1 LPRLLGKTIDPED
14 LGPVREADAMK
25 RGKRN
30 QHPIPRGT
38 IHLETGNWE
47 DENPVRNLHL
57 LRRTQ
62 PSKMK
67 NTRSLTSAVKAVL
80 AVVLFSLGF
89 ARAAAHVDPASHV
102 QISDNKELGLPSA
115 PCIAPPK

>member
-1 LPRLLGKTIDPED
+1 
-14 LGPVREADAMK
+14 
-25 RGKRN
+25 
-30 QHPIPRGT
+30 
-38 IHLETGNWE
+38 
-47 DENPVRNLHL
+47 
-57 LRRTQ
+57 
-62 PSKMK
+62 MK